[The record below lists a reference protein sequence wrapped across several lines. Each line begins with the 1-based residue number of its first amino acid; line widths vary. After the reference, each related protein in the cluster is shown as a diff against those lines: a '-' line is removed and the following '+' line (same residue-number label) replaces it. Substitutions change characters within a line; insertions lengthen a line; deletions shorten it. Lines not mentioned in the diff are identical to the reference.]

1 MSALIDAETLLAV
14 DVGTVNTRASIFD
27 VVDGRY
33 RLVAT
38 AKAPS
43 TAAAPLFDIGEGV
56 RMALDRVQTIR
67 VDGWWTNLI
76 YSSCP

>member
-43 TAAAPLFDIGEGV
+43 TAAAIPK
-56 RMALDRVQTIR
+56 A
-67 VDGWWTNLI
+67 
-76 YSSCP
+76 